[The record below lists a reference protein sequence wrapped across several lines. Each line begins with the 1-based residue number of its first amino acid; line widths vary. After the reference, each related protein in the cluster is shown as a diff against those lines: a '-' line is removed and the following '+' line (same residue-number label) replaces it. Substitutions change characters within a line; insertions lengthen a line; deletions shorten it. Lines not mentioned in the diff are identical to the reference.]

1 MTTVIKREEVG
12 TIGKTLHEC
21 NHLLTRQNLYSCIVK
36 FREAL
41 ELMQKTPMLHTDERE
56 LKDMI
61 NAFQNRLASSR
72 VFYECYGPVTFRDD
86 DIETTA
92 AFMQQLIEVK
102 EEEIREEM
110 ERARKRQ
117 EVGDQESE
125 MFPQAEAVRIL
136 IERGDYELARNLI
149 GKNEDLLDH
158 IVDYYNERGIT
169 ARKAGKCDQAI
180 AEFRKV
186 VSICPDDEG
195 LYYNLARAYVEK
207 GNLPRLARRS
217 KRRSRSTPLS
227 MRARNSSPSST
238 AN

>member
-12 TIGKTLHEC
+12 TIGRTLHEC

-110 ERARKRQ
+110 ERARRRL
-117 EVGDQESE
+117 EDGDQESE
-125 MFPQAEAVRIL
+125 MFPQAEVVRIL
-136 IERGDYELARNLI
+136 IERGDYELARTLSVRTRLSSIISSITTTNGGSPHGRQANVTRPLRNS
-149 GKNEDLLDH
+149 GKSSPSAPMTRDC
-158 IVDYYNERGIT
+158 IT
-169 ARKAGKCDQAI
+169 TLPAHMWKR
-180 AEFRKV
+180 
-186 VSICPDDEG
+186 
-195 LYYNLARAYVEK
+195 
-207 GNLPRLARRS
+207 GNLPQPVRRS
-217 KRRSRSTPLS
+217 
-227 MRARNSSPSST
+227 
-238 AN
+238 